1 MINIPK
7 KDFITDDKNNTVCFS
22 SLLPTESSGLSS
34 RLRKELYGA
43 LKEAVKP
50 LKNYELY
57 NTRDIWARDYMP
69 VQLTPDL
76 FLNYTYNPDYLSEQK
91 AYITNWLIHK
101 VHVRH
106 NEKLDLNFVTIPL
119 VLDGGN
125 IIKAIDKF
133 GHPTI
138 IMCSKVLNENNLS
151 KKELIDWWDIFFDGQ
166 IRLILIDWEGK
177 EEIQLDM
184 QTE

>member
-1 MINIPK
+1 
-7 KDFITDDKNNTVCFS
+7 
-22 SLLPTESSGLSS
+22 
-34 RLRKELYGA
+34 
-43 LKEAVKP
+43 
-50 LKNYELY
+50 
-57 NTRDIWARDYMP
+57 MP

-106 NEKLDLNFVTIPL
+106 KEKHDLNFVTMPL

-151 KKELIDWWDIFFDGQ
+151 KKN
-166 IRLILIDWEGK
+166 
-177 EEIQLDM
+177 
-184 QTE
+184 

>member
-1 MINIPK
+1 MIDITKEN
-7 KDFITDDKNNTVCFS
+7 FITDERTNTVCYS
-22 SLLPTESSGLSS
+22 SLLPTESSGLDSL
-34 RLRKELYGA
+34 LRKELYAA
-43 LKEAVKP
+43 LKETVKP

-69 VQLTPDL
+69 VQLTPGL

-101 VHVRH
+101 VHIRQI
-106 NEKLDLNFVTIPL
+106 EKFDFDVVTMPI

-133 GHPTI
+133 GQPTI
-138 IMCSKVLNENNLS
+138 IMCSKVLTENNLS
-151 KKELIDWWDIFFDGQ
+151 LIPQHFDLTLF
-166 IRLILIDWEGK
+166 ISS
-177 EEIQLDM
+177 
-184 QTE
+184 